1 MSADSN
7 IVMKKLLQ
15 KIVDHITRS
24 KKYSDLSKVEVFFAF
39 GSVHK
44 SAMCQWV
51 YGLKIYSR
59 KRFGRGSDLIN
70 ELQKEIRRTTDSS
83 FKQSVCLTDLIFEES
98 Q

>member
-1 MSADSN
+1 MGGDSN

-15 KIVDHITRS
+15 KMVDRITTS

-59 KRFGRGSDLIN
+59 KRFGRGSDTIN
-70 ELQKEIRRTTDSS
+70 ELQKEIRRNTDSY
-83 FKQSVCLTDLIFEES
+83 FKQSVCLTDIMFEEI